1 MRFLRKILRL
11 TILPFWFM
19 IIAFLALPGMFA
31 GRKGIRWNG
40 KITRLWG
47 AGVARILNIQIERN
61 GKNPEAFLHGLIVSN
76 HQSYLDILV
85 NSAVFPVRFLPKVEI
100 RYWPVLG
107 WFIALNRPVWVN
119 RKSPLASAKV
129 AEEIEK
135 SVCDGLPILVFPEG
149 TNSDGSGLLPFKS
162 TAFEAVARTG
172 QPVCPVLLKYA
183 PSDDGFPLCWCGDMP
198 FLHHVRHVLGLQ
210 KIRVKMDLLEPVYPL
225 PGEHRK
231 DLSNRVR
238 QIMLDHYRSM

>member
-31 GRKGIRWNG
+31 GRRGIRRNG
-40 KITRLWG
+40 KVTRLWG
-47 AGVARILNIQIERN
+47 AGIARILNIHITRN
-61 GKNPEAFLHGLIVSN
+61 GEAPEAFLHGLIVSN

-119 RKSPLASAKV
+119 RKSPLTSAKV
-129 AEEIEK
+129 AEEIET
-135 SVCDGLPILVFPEG
+135 SMRDGLPILVFPEG

-172 QPVCPVLLKYA
+172 MPVCPVLLKYA
-183 PSDDGFPLCWCGDMP
+183 PSEDGFPLCWCGDMP
-198 FLHHVRHVLGLQ
+198 FLRHVWHILGMRE
-210 KIRVKMDLLEPVYPL
+210 IRVKIDLLKPVSPEA
-225 PGEHRK
+225 GEHRK
-231 DLSNRVR
+231 ELSNRVR

>member
-31 GRKGIRWNG
+31 GRKGIRRNG

-135 SVCDGLPILVFPEG
+135 SVCGGLPILVFPEG

-162 TAFEAVARTG
+162 TAFEAVAHIQRVEKPVIAN
-172 QPVCPVLLKYA
+172 QPE
-183 PSDDGFPLCWCGDMP
+183 GWCGN
-198 FLHHVRHVLGLQ
+198 
-210 KIRVKMDLLEPVYPL
+210 PL
-225 PGEHRK
+225 TF
-231 DLSNRVR
+231 
-238 QIMLDHYRSM
+238 